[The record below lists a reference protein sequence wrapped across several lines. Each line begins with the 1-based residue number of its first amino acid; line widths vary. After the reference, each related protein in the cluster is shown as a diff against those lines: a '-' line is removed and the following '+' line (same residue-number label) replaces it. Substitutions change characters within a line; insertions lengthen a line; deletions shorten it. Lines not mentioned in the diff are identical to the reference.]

1 MKYPGIKLLTLSFLS
16 LTAFSSSADDSESL
30 YAHPVELV
38 APGYGDLTFKA
49 PEAGSYKLPVLDPA
63 QDATVLDTNGN
74 PVNYH
79 ELFKGKYTVFNFM
92 YSRCNDVNG
101 CPLSHLVFNRI
112 KSEAKKYPGLADHMQ
127 LISMSFDPSHDTPE
141 VLKELAGG
149 AHDDHHGD
157 GHAHHDHGHHDM
169 PVEKEVDWHYLTA
182 DSEKTLM
189 PILDDYGQSIQNQ
202 INEDGSQSENF
213 SHILRVYLIDPELK
227 IRNIYSVAFLHPD
240 IILNDVRTLLIED
253 GIGEFQATKV
263 AQQSQATEKLNV
275 RVGPSDNKDN
285 YESDEYITNSLSVYT
300 RKGQKTDLLKFVK
313 NPPLGLPEVPVPAD
327 NPITAEKIEL
337 GKQLFFDR
345 RLSLNNTISC
355 AMCHIPEQG
364 FTNNEIETSIGFEG
378 RSVKRNAPTIYNTA
392 YYTSLF
398 HDGRETSLETQV
410 WQPITARNEMAMPSI
425 GQAVK
430 KIRGLAEYKG
440 KFEAA
445 FGGKQADIV
454 TVGQALASYQRALVS
469 GNSDFDRWYY
479 GKEKNAISESAQRGF
494 ELFRGKAQCIACHSV
509 NEDFAL
515 FTDNQL
521 HNTGLGWNISM
532 KKEPDHER
540 VLVAPGHYMNIRK
553 SIRDAVGLPPEGD
566 LGHYEVTQDPADRW
580 RYRTPSLRNVALTA
594 PYMHDGSLNT
604 LRDVIEFYNHGGF
617 ENETQSPLMN
627 KLNLNEKEVDDL
639 IAFMKTLTGDNAA
652 EIIADAFTA
661 PIGDTAHNLN
671 D

>member
-1 MKYPGIKLLTLSFLS
+1 
-16 LTAFSSSADDSESL
+16 
-30 YAHPVELV
+30 
-38 APGYGDLTFKA
+38 
-49 PEAGSYKLPVLDPA
+49 
-63 QDATVLDTNGN
+63 
-74 PVNYH
+74 
-79 ELFKGKYTVFNFM
+79 
-92 YSRCNDVNG
+92 
-101 CPLSHLVFNRI
+101 
-112 KSEAKKYPGLADHMQ
+112 
-127 LISMSFDPSHDTPE
+127 
-141 VLKELAGG
+141 
-149 AHDDHHGD
+149 
-157 GHAHHDHGHHDM
+157 
-169 PVEKEVDWHYLTA
+169 
-182 DSEKTLM
+182 
-189 PILDDYGQSIQNQ
+189 
-202 INEDGSQSENF
+202 
-213 SHILRVYLIDPELK
+213 
-227 IRNIYSVAFLHPD
+227 
-240 IILNDVRTLLIED
+240 
-253 GIGEFQATKV
+253 
-263 AQQSQATEKLNV
+263 
-275 RVGPSDNKDN
+275 
-285 YESDEYITNSLSVYT
+285 
-300 RKGQKTDLLKFVK
+300 
-313 NPPLGLPEVPVPAD
+313 
-327 NPITAEKIEL
+327 
-337 GKQLFFDR
+337 
-345 RLSLNNTISC
+345 
-355 AMCHIPEQG
+355 
-364 FTNNEIETSIGFEG
+364 
-378 RSVKRNAPTIYNTA
+378 
-392 YYTSLF
+392 
-398 HDGRETSLETQV
+398 
-410 WQPITARNEMAMPSI
+410 MAMPSI